1 MLIGRPR
8 WAGVLAASILTAARR
23 ARPRRRPATR
33 ICRPISLSGAGV
45 EMLKLAVP
53 RAEGDSGAAAGE
65 TMSKDM
71 DITGL
76 FQLLDPASFPAQLQ
90 TEGLAFSSA
99 LWTQV
104 GAQAVIKMKVVGRRA
119 RGHASS
125 SSRAATAPMLAK
137 SYRAADIRDA
147 VHEFAN
153 DVVKSFTGQP
163 RRLRLAHRARDD
175 RPRLARDRRPSTWTA
190 GARRC

>member
-1 MLIGRPR
+1 
-8 WAGVLAASILTAARR
+8 
-23 ARPRRRPATR
+23 
-33 ICRPISLSGAGV
+33 
-45 EMLKLAVP
+45 MLKLAVP
-53 RAEGDSGAAAGE
+53 RAEGDSGAAAVE

-76 FQLLDPASFPAQLQ
+76 FQVLDPASFPAQLQ

-104 GAQAVIKMKVVGRRA
+104 GAQAVVKMKASRAARSRARRLRRRA
-119 RGHASS
+119 RRHARRCPRS
-125 SSRAATAPMLAK
+125 TA
-137 SYRAADIRDA
+137 AADLRDA

-153 DVVKSFTGQP
+153 DIVKSFTGQP

-175 RPRLARDRRPSTWTA
+175 AAAARTRSPSSTWTA
-190 GARRC
+190 GARPC